1 MKTVIPQPEL
11 FVAKMRLYL
20 RLPKGEYNW
29 YKEFSLSTAATHRSK
44 SIIADSYKKTIKKT
58 TQLRFK
64 KAHKISSQKT
74 ARRDFQKGW
83 RMVQIERF
91 ERQKY
96 RSVHQTYVRTLLA

>member
-44 SIIADSYKKTIKKT
+44 SIIADSYKKTIKKPPNCGLKRHT
-58 TQLRFK
+58 KFHLRKPPDEIFK
-64 KAHKISSQKT
+64 KV
-74 ARRDFQKGW
+74 G
-83 RMVQIERF
+83 E
-91 ERQKY
+91 
-96 RSVHQTYVRTLLA
+96 

>member
-29 YKEFSLSTAATHRSK
+29 YKEFSLSTAATRHSK

-64 KAHKISSQKT
+64 KAHKISSQKI
-74 ARRDFQKGW
+74 A
-83 RMVQIERF
+83 
-91 ERQKY
+91 RQKN
-96 RSVHQTYVRTLLA
+96 RAI

>member
-58 TQLRFK
+58 AQLRIK
-64 KAHKISSQKT
+64 KYTKFYLKKPPDEK
-74 ARRDFQKGW
+74 ARNA
-83 RMVQIERF
+83 I
-91 ERQKY
+91 
-96 RSVHQTYVRTLLA
+96 